1 MSSTGGSAYPT
12 VNRQIKLLARP
23 IGMPKESDFQLGEA
37 PVPSLKDGQVL
48 LHTLYLSVDPYMRGR
63 ITGVKSYADPIEIGQ
78 AMIGGAVGKVIE
90 SKHPVFRVGAIVEGY
105 WEWQEYL
112 VSDGRGLHKLD
123 PNVAPVFTA
132 LGVL

>member
-63 ITGVKSYADPIEIGQ
+63 ITGVKSYADPINIGDVMQ
-78 AMIGGAVGKVIE
+78 AGAVGQVVE
-90 SKHPVFRVGAIVEGY
+90 SKSP
-105 WEWQEYL
+105 L
-112 VSDGRGLHKLD
+112 L
-123 PNVAPVFTA
+123 APGDF
-132 LGVL
+132 